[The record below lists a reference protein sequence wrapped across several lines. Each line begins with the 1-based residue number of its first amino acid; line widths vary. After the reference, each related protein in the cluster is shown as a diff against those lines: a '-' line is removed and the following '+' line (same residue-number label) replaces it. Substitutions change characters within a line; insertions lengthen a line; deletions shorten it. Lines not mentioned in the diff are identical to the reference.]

1 MVIIGVSNKSCSSS
15 SVGRALDFWS
25 MMVWVLSSVKA
36 KKNFLLLFCPKL
48 MLSNANWTFEFS
60 LVQKSLNWTY
70 DKRILVNFGTF
81 SRIGF
86 QDFFFFVVFVFFL
99 CFLLVVLLFVFFF
112 CFLLFFCCFLLF
124 LFLAGKVSK
133 VKDLTE
139 QILCKFLRDFT
150 CNA

>member
-25 MMVWVLSSVKA
+25 MMVWVRSSVKA

-60 LVQKSLNWTY
+60 LVQKSLNWTC

-86 QDFFFFVVFVFFL
+86 QDFLFFFFVVFVFF
-99 CFLLVVLLFVFFF
+99 FVFS
-112 CFLLFFCCFLLF
+112 LLF
-124 LFLAGKVSK
+124 LFLFFFPLFSFVFLLFFVVFIFGGKSLK
-133 VKDLTE
+133 S
-139 QILCKFLRDFT
+139 
-150 CNA
+150 